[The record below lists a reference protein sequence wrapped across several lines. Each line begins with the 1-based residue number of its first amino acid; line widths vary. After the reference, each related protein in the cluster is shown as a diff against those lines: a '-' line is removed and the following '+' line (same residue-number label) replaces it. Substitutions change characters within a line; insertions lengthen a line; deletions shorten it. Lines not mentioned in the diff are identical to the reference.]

1 MEDKRNK
8 GDSVYRKCQSYLEGA
23 PGRLG
28 RPPGWR
34 SKAALLQI
42 QRTQG
47 TVAFDHPIILLFQ
60 ADLQVWGGR
69 SGALKCSDNQEKEG
83 VLN

>member
-1 MEDKRNK
+1 MQKMPE
-8 GDSVYRKCQSYLEGA
+8 L
-23 PGRLG
+23 
-28 RPPGWR
+28 PPGSSWAGLR
-34 SKAALLQI
+34 GKASGVAQSAALYQR

-60 ADLQVWGGR
+60 ADLQVWGGH